1 MGSKECCE
9 GVRISLTSIKNK
21 IADLP
26 DKLTE
31 EDQELS
37 PSAMSQDE
45 PDLSILTESSIKKSS
60 PFEMHFKKTK
70 DLALYEITEEGIEND
85 YWSPEILKV
94 FEMYMY
100 LYPDRCL
107 KEKE

>member
-70 DLALYEITEEGIEND
+70 DLALSEITEEGIEKWLLVAGDLEGLWNV
-85 YWSPEILKV
+85 YV
-94 FEMYMY
+94 FVPGLEWI
-100 LYPDRCL
+100 DA
-107 KEKE
+107 